1 MPNCN
6 VNDGRNGV
14 WKCYDKSGNELSDG
28 ARVPWRGWCSLTC
41 ENAEVESP
49 AKKKVHCKWPHF
61 EDSSDF
67 AYQQY
72 EPRKVYK
79 LYNML
84 QKKRFRD
91 NPFMDAVEGWK
102 CY

>member
-1 MPNCN
+1 
-6 VNDGRNGV
+6 V
-14 WKCYDKSGNELSDG
+14 WKCYDKQGVEIADG

-41 ENAEVESP
+41 ANADVESP

-61 EDSSDF
+61 DDNSPY

-102 CY
+102 CYV